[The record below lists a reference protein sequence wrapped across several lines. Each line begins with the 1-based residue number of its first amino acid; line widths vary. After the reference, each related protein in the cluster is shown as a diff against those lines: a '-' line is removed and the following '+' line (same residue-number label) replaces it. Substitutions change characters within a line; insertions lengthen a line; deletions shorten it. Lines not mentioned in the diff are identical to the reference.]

1 MKIKYL
7 KTSVQCLSI
16 ILINCAFK
24 IDKYY
29 FPLIFL
35 GECKYAIKENKMSN
49 FIWWVWWSLKPDEEV
64 SDKE

>member
-7 KTSVQCLSI
+7 KKSVQCLSI

-49 FIWWVWWSLKPDEEV
+49 FI
-64 SDKE
+64 